1 MRHEPDNEYDRIVRE
16 QKLEQIARDYRDA
29 MDVVRKVA
37 ERASERP
44 PVRLHEREQ
53 ERARA

>member
-1 MRHEPDNEYDRIVRE
+1 MRHEPENEYDRIVRE